1 MAHAAPDRT
10 IVTAAPPL
18 TGRGRPHVSG
28 TIRSRFRQRL
38 RWRLTASYAL
48 VTVVVLLSIELLL
61 LAGGGVLVAVSLNR
75 NDQTIMDDLNRAAA
89 SQVASLLTPGAPDLA
104 GIDRWLRGVQ
114 SHGIVAEGER
124 HIQVRP
130 DASTLAKAQTLLVVL
145 DQTGRIAG
153 NIKQTEPPV
162 VLAPVATLDNPE
174 VAAIVPAALAGRD
187 ASTPFLQWLPPARID
202 VAVPVRD
209 NRGAV
214 VGALVFSTRSPL
226 NASFA
231 VVGKTLG
238 LTALG
243 LVVFGA
249 VIGTISGYVAA
260 RQLTVRFDGM
270 SAAAAAWGSGDF
282 SAAIADPAED
292 EIALLGRRL
301 NLMAEQLTDLI
312 HAREQLSV
320 VDERNRLARD
330 LHDSVKQQAFAVSMH
345 LATAR
350 EVYERNPSD
359 ARRHLDAAYAIARQ
373 SQQELTTII
382 QTLRPTELTQAS
394 FDRALDRYV
403 AEWRAQTGIAASTK
417 IPPEVVLPDPIEDG
431 LFRIAQEALTNVA
444 RHSRATRVSVT
455 LRRDAGAWLLDVVD
469 DGAGFDLRRARR
481 GVGLHSMRERAA
493 ALGGTCDVTSSP
505 QGTRVSV
512 RFPDAKPEG
521 L

>member
-1 MAHAAPDRT
+1 MAHAAPDRS
-10 IVTAAPPL
+10 IVTTAPPL

-28 TIRSRFRQRL
+28 SIRSRFRQRL

-61 LAGGGVLVAVSLNR
+61 LACGGVFFAISLNR
-75 NDQTIMDDLNRAAA
+75 NDQTIIDDLNREAA
-89 SQVASLLTPGAPDLA
+89 SQVASLLTPGTPDLA
-104 GIDRWLRGVQ
+104 GIDRWLRGIQ
-114 SHGIVAEGER
+114 SNGIVAEGER
-124 HIQVRP
+124 HVQIRP
-130 DASTLAKAQTLLVVL
+130 DASILAKKQTLLLVL

-153 NIKQTEPPV
+153 NIKQTAPPV
-162 VLAPVATLDNPE
+162 VLAPVTTVGIPE
-174 VAAIVPAALAGRD
+174 LASIAPAALAGRGT
-187 ASTPFLQWLPPARID
+187 STPFLQWPPSARIN
-202 VAVPVRD
+202 VAVPIRD
-209 NRGAV
+209 DHGVV
-214 VGALVFSTRSPL
+214 VGALVFSARSPL
-226 NASFA
+226 NATFG

-260 RQLTVRFDGM
+260 RQLTVRLDHITE
-270 SAAAAAWGSGDF
+270 AAAAWGSGDF

-301 NLMAEQLTDLI
+301 NLMTERLTDLI

-350 EVYERNPSD
+350 EVYERKPSD
-359 ARRHLDAAYAIARQ
+359 ARRHLDAAYDIARQ

-394 FDRALDRYV
+394 LDRALDRYV
-403 AEWRAQTGIAASTK
+403 AEWRAQTGIAAATK
-417 IPPEVVLPDPIEDG
+417 IPPDVVLPDPIEDG

-444 RHSRATRVSVT
+444 RHSRATRVNVT

-469 DGAGFDLRRARR
+469 DGTGFDLRRARR

-493 ALGGTCDVTSSP
+493 ALGGTCDVASSP
-505 QGTRVSV
+505 QGTRVTV
-512 RFPDAKPEG
+512 RFQDASPEG